1 MTGQPQGKSRRE
13 LMAIVNADLA
23 RWDRLAVIWDG
34 LMPHEQEE
42 LIQTA
47 LLMAAKND
55 PTSVPEPQSL
65 RA

>member
-1 MTGQPQGKSRRE
+1 
-13 LMAIVNADLA
+13 MAIVNADLA